1 MAKHTLIAYVED
13 VPGVLNRVASL
24 FRRRNFNIDSLT
36 VGRTEQAGVSRITV
50 VVDATEAG
58 ARIVEANLYKLVNV
72 LRVDDLTRKPSLFRE
87 LGLVKVKVT
96 PQTRAGVLQ
105 LTDVFRA
112 RVVDVDEVT
121 LVIEVTGMT
130 FMAFFI
136 ARFGATAVAG
146 ARNWRTVV
154 TGSTGDYLAV
164 AKQINQIDIYKQ
176 AAAASKTPVPKDV
189 MRTSKMIDGVVWDGK
204 DPKKYADSF
213 KVKA

>member
-36 VGRTEQAGVSRITV
+36 VGRTEQPGVSRMTV

-72 LRVDDLTRKPSLFRE
+72 LRVDDLTRKPSLSRE

-96 PQTRAGVLQ
+96 PQTRSEVLQ

-112 RVVDVDEVT
+112 RVVDVDEASI
-121 LVIEVTGMT
+121 VIEVTGT
-130 FMAFFI
+130 PEKIGKFELVLKPYGI
-136 ARFGATAVAG
+136 IEIVR
-146 ARNWRTVV
+146 
-154 TGSTGDYLAV
+154 TGSV
-164 AKQINQIDIYKQ
+164 AMARGHEALTSAPPSVQ
-176 AAAASKTPVPKDV
+176 AAQAAVEHTHEHS
-189 MRTSKMIDGVVWDGK
+189 GVSMSV
-204 DPKKYADSF
+204 
-213 KVKA
+213 